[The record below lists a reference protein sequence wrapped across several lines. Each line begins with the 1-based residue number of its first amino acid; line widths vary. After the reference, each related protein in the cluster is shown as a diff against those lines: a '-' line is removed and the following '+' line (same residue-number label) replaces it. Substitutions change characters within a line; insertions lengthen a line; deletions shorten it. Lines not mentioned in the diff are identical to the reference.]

1 MAYKLSF
8 LSINARGLN
17 QARKRRQIF
26 RWAHNSKADVI
37 FLQETYSTKAI
48 EDVWKSEWG
57 GQILF
62 SHGTNHSRGVMI
74 LFNPRLDYQI
84 VSSIVDNN
92 GRYLMLEVTTHDSS
106 LLLCNV
112 YAPNDNTSQITFFS
126 KLNHTL
132 LQYANM
138 QIILAGDFNCALSSL
153 DKAGGTSIERKQPVI
168 REIFNLCSIHKLQD
182 VWRRQHPSQSQF
194 TWRNNS
200 LKVQCRLDY
209 WLVSKDL
216 FSTVTSTDITN
227 PTFSDHSAVS
237 LVIQSKDYA
246 KRGPGFWKINNSLLK
261 YNKFTAELAAKIPEY
276 KAKHNYL
283 EDKGL
288 FWDMLKME
296 VRGFCVQYSKRQSK
310 IRRNAEKDLQKQ
322 IDQLMNVLKTNKSK
336 ENITQL
342 YRLRAELN
350 KIADYKTKGAIVR
363 SRIRWHEEGERN
375 TKYFLNLEKR
385 RHSKTH
391 ITKLKDKDG
400 KEITDP
406 SEILLSQR
414 EFYKNIYTSGPHDAT
429 YNDLFF

>member
-74 LFNPRLDYQI
+74 LFNPRPDYQI
-84 VSSIVDNN
+84 VSSIVDKN

-138 QIILAGDFNCALSSL
+138 QIILGGDFNCALSSL

-182 VWRRQHPSQSQF
+182 VWRRQHPSRSQF

-261 YNKFTAELAAKIPEY
+261 DNKFTAELAAKIPEY

-322 IDQLMNVLKTNKSK
+322 IDQLMNVLKTNRSK

-385 RHSKTH
+385 RHSKTNKGNH
-391 ITKLKDKDG
+391 R
-400 KEITDP
+400 
-406 SEILLSQR
+406 SQR
-414 EFYKNIYTSGPHDAT
+414 NLVVAERVLQKSLHLLPARRNIQ
-429 YNDLFF
+429 